1 MRDSS
6 GETPETSALDDETL
20 EEEDVFFRDVSE
32 DLDDEE
38 RTSYAV
44 LLILAVGGF
53 ALGLLLV
60 GITLASAIA
69 LQDYMV
75 KWDGYSLLR
84 RCCCLVWLRSGS
96 MRRLGCNGWER
107 RLWVSRW
114 RSTSCWRSALPRWI
128 YEVFKGVIT
137 DGDGTLTDTKC

>member
-6 GETPETSALDDETL
+6 GENPETSALDDETV

-69 LQDYMV
+69 LQDYVGEMGWV
-75 KWDGYSLLR
+75 FAPAPMLLFG
-84 RCCCLVWLRSGS
+84 LASIWQYEATWLQ
-96 MRRLGCNGWER
+96 RLGA
-107 RLWVSRW
+107 
-114 RSTSCWRSALPRWI
+114 SALGFALAQYI
-128 YEVFKGVIT
+128 MLAISFA
-137 DGDGTLTDTKC
+137 TLDI